1 MYDYRITEKIHNKM
15 PSFKWVND
23 GSLMSVYYDGQ
34 DGKRNPALEFVNAI
48 CKVFELDSTMEEEVF
63 NRLRVKFL
71 KYACVWQYIK
81 TQHSMYKSRYQKI
94 K

>member
-1 MYDYRITEKIHNKM
+1 M

-48 CKVFELDSTMEEEVF
+48 CKVFQLDSTMEEEVLF
-63 NRLRVKFL
+63 ICLISDGSEKITFL
-71 KYACVWQYIK
+71 DMAVSC
-81 TQHSMYKSRYQKI
+81 
-94 K
+94 

>member
-1 MYDYRITEKIHNKM
+1 M

-63 NRLRVKFL
+63 NQLLVLSTVNNNESGTGVSQLCRLLSSGEPATPQSAAADRCGGV
-71 KYACVWQYIK
+71 
-81 TQHSMYKSRYQKI
+81 
-94 K
+94 